1 VFTVLLFIWA
11 TLRCYNGN
19 FLLLQT
25 TAHTFGLNRNKID
38 KIRGSGK
45 INKTV
50 VFAFKKTI
58 PIIFGYLFLG
68 IGFGIMLQEAGYNAL
83 WALFGSFF
91 IYAGSMQYFMVHL
104 LITGA
109 PLLTVALMTLLINSR
124 HIFYGLGFIDQYRRM
139 GWKYPYM
146 VLSLTD
152 ETYVLLSTCK
162 YPEGVDRDKAAFLIS
177 MFNHCWWITGSV
189 LGVLIG
195 TLIPFDLTGIDFCMT
210 ALFVIL
216 LINHIRQV
224 KAITPVIIGFVSA
237 ILFLLIMGP
246 DNFIL
251 PSLCFTVLALTFL
264 KGRIESG
271 KEGTAL

>member
-1 VFTVLLFIWA
+1 
-11 TLRCYNGN
+11 
-19 FLLLQT
+19 
-25 TAHTFGLNRNKID
+25 
-38 KIRGSGK
+38 
-45 INKTV
+45 
-50 VFAFKKTI
+50 
-58 PIIFGYLFLG
+58 
-68 IGFGIMLQEAGYNAL
+68 MLQEAGYNAL

-91 IYAGSMQYFMVHL
+91 IYAGSMQYFMVPL

-162 YPEGVDRDKAAFLIS
+162 YPEGVERDKAAFYIS

-216 LINHIRQV
+216 LINHVKQV
-224 KAITPVIIGFVSA
+224 KAFTPVIIGFISA
-237 ILFLLIMGP
+237 ILFLLIMGA

-264 KGRIESG
+264 KGRIETV
-271 KEGTAL
+271 KEGSAT

>member
-1 VFTVLLFIWA
+1 VNVKVLGVSKISK
-11 TLRCYNGN
+11 
-19 FLLLQT
+19 
-25 TAHTFGLNRNKID
+25 TA
-38 KIRGSGK
+38 
-45 INKTV
+45 

-83 WALFGSFF
+83 WALFGSLF
-91 IYAGSMQYFMVHL
+91 IYAGSMQYFMVPL
-104 LITGA
+104 LVTGA
-109 PLLTVALMTLLINSR
+109 SLLTVAIMTLLINSR
-124 HIFYGLGFIDQYRRM
+124 HIFYGLGFIDRYRRM

-146 VLSLTD
+146 VMSLTD

-162 YPEGVDRDKAAFLIS
+162 YPEGVDPDKAAFYIS
-177 MFNHCWWITGSV
+177 LFNHCWWISGSV

-216 LINHIRQV
+216 LINHIKQV
-224 KAITPVIIGFVSA
+224 KAFTPVIIGLISA

-246 DNFIL
+246 DNFIM
-251 PSLCFTVLALTFL
+251 PSLCFTVLLLALL
-264 KGRIESG
+264 KGRIETV
-271 KEGTAL
+271 KEVSAS

>member
-1 VFTVLLFIWA
+1 LSKISK
-11 TLRCYNGN
+11 
-19 FLLLQT
+19 
-25 TAHTFGLNRNKID
+25 TA
-38 KIRGSGK
+38 
-45 INKTV
+45 

-68 IGFGIMLQEAGYNAL
+68 TGFGIMLQEAGYNAL

-91 IYAGSMQYFMVHL
+91 IYAGSMQYFMVPL
-104 LITGA
+104 LVTGA
-109 PLLTVALMTLLINSR
+109 PLLTVAIMTLLINSR
-124 HIFYGLGFIDQYRRM
+124 HIFYGLGFIDRYRKM

-146 VLSLTD
+146 VMSLTD

-162 YPEGVDRDKAAFLIS
+162 YPEGVDPDKAAFYIS
-177 MFNHCWWITGSV
+177 LFNHCWWISGSV

-216 LINHIRQV
+216 LLNHIKQV
-224 KAITPVIIGFVSA
+224 KAFTPIVIGLISA
-237 ILFLLIMGP
+237 VLFLLIMGP

-251 PSLCFTVLALTFL
+251 PSLCFTVLLLALL
-264 KGRIESG
+264 KGRLETV
-271 KEGTAL
+271 KEVSAS